1 MQWKNPPVNCHT
13 QKIVVLHQRFHIFD
27 CSVNALLLIAVPA
40 HPDFLPRAAASSAA
54 WRFPTVSPHKS
65 SSVPG
70 WMSRQTRR
78 YTHAHSSSLQV
89 HCTTTFCSSLLC
101 TRQAKLHRWSVNLGH
116 YIKTRNEKV
125 WSLQLAVYVV
135 VIHFKSAQGALP
147 QPHVLQSFF
156 ICCHL
161 HQFLWNRRE

>member
-1 MQWKNPPVNCHT
+1 MKESPSKLPYAENCGPT
-13 QKIVVLHQRFHIFD
+13 PKVSYLWLF
-27 CSVNALLLIAVPA
+27 CECIAAQTVPA